1 MIASTRGEPDG
12 FTEFVR
18 ARGGSL
24 HRTAML
30 LTHDHAAAEDL
41 GQTALAKAWQNW
53 HRADQPEAYVRRI
66 LVNEFASGWRRKWR
80 GEVPTDERGAG
91 GVDAL
96 RRSPAQP
103 PPAGTASGAS
113 LTDLGTFP
121 ASSQTQA
128 MVACADLLTT
138 GTTFENTV
146 ALMSRDGEATTCY
159 TEATSDPLI
168 PNTPMLSA
176 FDGRPCGPRTVPP
189 VS

>member
-41 GQTALAKAWQNW
+41 VQTALAKAWQNW

-80 GEVPTDERGAG
+80 GEVPTDELPERPLDDGDRHHEAEDHEEP
-91 GVDAL
+91 VLEPADTRCLDAFFH
-96 RRSPAQP
+96 RN
-103 PPAGTASGAS
+103 
-113 LTDLGTFP
+113 
-121 ASSQTQA
+121 
-128 MVACADLLTT
+128 
-138 GTTFENTV
+138 E
-146 ALMSRDGEATTCY
+146 
-159 TEATSDPLI
+159 
-168 PNTPMLSA
+168 
-176 FDGRPCGPRTVPP
+176 
-189 VS
+189 